1 MPTNDERYALVMGN
15 SFPEF
20 QFKPKVLD
28 TLNWT
33 PSRSIPCAD
42 SDDERSE
49 DYRPRQSKASVE
61 AAPSPPIQVVFHNQL
76 ASDDLHVFYTKLGGR
91 KIVDF
96 LVRPGNE
103 TPKHVCGSAPSWS
116 SSSGVHFV
124 SFPFHAATMLS
135 PSFAFPVPATSR
147 PTSALVMTFSV
158 HHSRFDTYELF
169 AVDPRGRLAPLSV
182 LDHSSTH
189 DTFADHPFVVWCRGS
204 GRGFCIY
211 AQEAAAVAKV
221 KYSLVV
227 DDNVPSVSF
236 MATSKPMCVS
246 ATTAAASVCVS
257 FYPRQ

>member
-1 MPTNDERYALVMGN
+1 MGN

-189 DTFADHPFVVWCRGS
+189 DTFANHPFVVWCRGS

-236 MATSKPMCVS
+236 MATSKPICVS